1 MSPFSYWEPQQS
13 REMRKTL
20 VYCLNKMERESLV
33 ESLLGNALVRLFSK
47 NEQIWLKEIEELGV
61 SDGLEAEILK
71 NRIRK
76 GTLAVGEQA
85 GGRIYSDGSS

>member
-33 ESLLGNALVRLFSK
+33 ESLLGNPLVRLFSN
-47 NEQIWLKEIEELGV
+47 NEEIWLKEIEELGV

-71 NRIRK
+71 KLVQERD
-76 GTLAVGEQA
+76 L
-85 GGRIYSDGSS
+85 GGW